1 MMGGFSGRCM
11 HVHARVANMRAACRK
26 ILLLTRCSLRI
37 VEKGLSYYVL
47 NTLPGVYI
55 SKGKIKP
62 FRREEL
68 MEARRVCK
76 GVSSLTLLYVSSQCV
91 DDTALVQPSI
101 FQAYFNSYLELGVE
115 CFIVQNRL

>member
-1 MMGGFSGRCM
+1 M
-11 HVHARVANMRAACRK
+11 
-26 ILLLTRCSLRI
+26 
-37 VEKGLSYYVL
+37 EKGLSYYVL
-47 NTLPGVYI
+47 ITLPGVYS

-62 FRREEL
+62 FCREEL